1 MQIIFYKILLKQP
14 GSNEFV
20 EVVDGF
26 IDDAPDNFVLECFI
40 GAKRKCNGKK
50 GRERLKQWTRAS
62 SIERPLI
69 VMIMNDLKAE
79 ATKRLDADV
88 KIDGSTVDEYRA
100 NLVRKLMEMD
110 EYHNE
115 ILDKEKLDHDLMVQ
129 CLANHSSNH

>member
-1 MQIIFYKILLKQP
+1 MNAEDA
-14 GSNEFV
+14 GEEFL

-26 IDDAPDNFVLECFI
+26 IDDAPDNFVHLCLNVI

-69 VMIMNDLKAE
+69 VMTMNDLKAE

-88 KIDGSTVDEYRA
+88 KIDGSTVD
-100 NLVRKLMEMD
+100 V
-110 EYHNE
+110 
-115 ILDKEKLDHDLMVQ
+115 
-129 CLANHSSNH
+129 